1 MNNSPMFSIII
12 PVYNVENELARCI
25 DSIINQ
31 TMHNFEVILVDD
43 GSPDN
48 CPQICDEYAEKYNYI
63 TVIHKE
69 NGGVSSARNAGIK
82 IANGKYIWFI
92 DSDDYIEPNSIEIIS
107 SFLKDNDYDF
117 LEFNLKTALSGQ
129 VEDFNE
135 FLMSYYFKCGIT
147 ASPCDKIFKTS
158 LIRDNNIEYD
168 TDEKIGEDHI
178 FNMCYYR
185 VIKTF
190 VFITDSLYHYVYRA
204 GSAMNSG
211 KGKRPTQWIRMYDKL
226 MSKIGDS
233 LSEEISCDLFIT
245 HLIVVLKHSKN
256 SVLTEK
262 ERKEFVF
269 QQFKQ
274 KRFSN
279 DAWKKG
285 MKLFFSHENASF
297 LGKMRVKIFFGLNR
311 RGIKIWLY

>member
-25 DSIINQ
+25 ESIINQ

-92 DSDDYIEPNSIEIIS
+92 DSDDYIEPNSIEVIS
-107 SFLKDNDYDF
+107 SHLKDDVDF
-117 LEFNLKTALSGQ
+117 LEFNVKTAISGK
-129 VEDFNE
+129 VENFSDFIKRYQIGYT
-135 FLMSYYFKCGIT
+135 LT
-147 ASPCDKIFKTS
+147 AQPWDKIYKTS
-158 LIRDNNIEYD
+158 LIRENNIQFDVE
-168 TDEKIGEDHI
+168 EKIGEDQL
-178 FNMCYYR
+178 FNVCYYK
-185 VIKTF
+185 VIKNF

-204 GSAMNSG
+204 TSAMHTG
-211 KGKRPTQWIRMYDKL
+211 KEKRTKWPM
-226 MSKIGDS
+226 KIYNKKMLAVGDY
-233 LSEEISCDLFIT
+233 LSEEVRCALFII
-245 HLIVVLKHSKN
+245 HLATVLGVLSN
-256 SVLTEK
+256 SYLTKK
-262 ERKEFVF
+262 ERKNFLFE
-269 QQFKQ
+269 QF
-274 KRFSN
+274 RLNPFSK

-285 MKLFFSHENASF
+285 QQLFFERENASF
-297 LGKMRVKIFFGLNR
+297 LGEMRLRLFLELNR
-311 RGIKIWLY
+311 RNIKIMLY